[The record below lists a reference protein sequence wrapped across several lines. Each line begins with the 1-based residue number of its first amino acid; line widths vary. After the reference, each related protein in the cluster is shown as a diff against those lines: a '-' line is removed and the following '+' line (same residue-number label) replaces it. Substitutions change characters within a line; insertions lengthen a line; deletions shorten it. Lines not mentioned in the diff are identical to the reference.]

1 MKKSKDL
8 VRVYTG
14 PEVSAI
20 LLKAQLEE
28 LGINTLTKNDFTGA
42 YMGVVQP
49 SIDLWIYED
58 DLQKAKQTIEDFN
71 ANQLRDSNESGLTVP
86 DNQKEKAEKFLKF
99 HHDKDILVLC
109 NSWDP
114 GSSRLIEACGFKAIA
129 TTSMGI
135 AASLGYPDCQV
146 IKLSEMIQV
155 ITGIVNA
162 VQVPVTVDIEAGYGN
177 NLNEIIDSVKKIIET
192 GIVGI
197 NIEDSIDLNPVLIDE
212 NEFCDRISAIRALA
226 DSMDF
231 HLVIN
236 ARTDSFYTSSGT
248 TLEKLSESIRR
259 GNKYREA
266 GADCIFVQPVWEK
279 ETISTLVKEINAPI
293 NILSNPATGAGL
305 PPSVRELQD
314 LGVAR
319 LSLGSSLMK
328 ATLALI
334 KKVADELSG
343 NGTYNIL
350 SGSLTPLS
358 NAALAYR
365 MAIGQNK

>member
-1 MKKSKDL
+1 M
-8 VRVYTG
+8 
-14 PEVSAI
+14 VS
-20 LLKAQLEE
+20 
-28 LGINTLTKNDFTGA
+28 
-42 YMGVVQP
+42 
-49 SIDLWIYED
+49 SI
-58 DLQKAKQTIEDFN
+58 
-71 ANQLRDSNESGLTVP
+71 
-86 DNQKEKAEKFLKF
+86 QKEKAEMFLKF
-99 HHDKDILVLC
+99 HQGKEILVLL
-109 NSWDP
+109 NSWDI
-114 GSSRLIEACGFKAIA
+114 GSSKLIEACGYKAIA

-146 IKLSEMIQV
+146 IQLSEMIEA

-177 NLNEIIDSVKKIIET
+177 NLNEIIDSVKKIIAT

-212 NEFCDRISAIRALA
+212 MEFCERISAIRALS
-226 DSMDF
+226 DSLGF

-236 ARTDSFYTSSGT
+236 TRTDSFYTSSGST
-248 TLEKLSESIRR
+248 REKLSESIKR

-266 GADCIFVQPVWEK
+266 GADCIFIQPVWEK

-293 NILSNPATGAGL
+293 NILSNPGIGAGL

-314 LGVAR
+314 LGVVR

-334 KKVADELSG
+334 KKVADELSEK
-343 NGTYNIL
+343 GTYNIL
-350 SGSLTPLS
+350 LDTLTPLPD
-358 NAALAYR
+358 AAFAYK
-365 MAIGQNK
+365 MAIGLSK